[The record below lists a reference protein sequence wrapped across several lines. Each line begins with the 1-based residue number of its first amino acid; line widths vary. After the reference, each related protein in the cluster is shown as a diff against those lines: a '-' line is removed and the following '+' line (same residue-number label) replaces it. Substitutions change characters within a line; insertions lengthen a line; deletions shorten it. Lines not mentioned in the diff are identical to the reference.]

1 MRTTLVIDDDVLAIA
16 KAFAQQQHKT
26 IGQVISEFARQAL
39 TRQAQPVL
47 ERNGIPLLKSKPLVA
62 PQPVSLEL
70 VNQLRDELP

>member
-1 MRTTLVIDDDVLAIA
+1 MRTTLVIDDDVLAVA

-39 TRQAQPVL
+39 TRQTQPTQ
-47 ERNGIPLLKSKPLVA
+47 ERNGIPLLKPLA
-62 PQPVSLEL
+62 NPQPVSLEM